1 MGPGRTVPAGGDGV
15 AAGCVAASAGRARGC
30 SGREGASR
38 WISGNVSLR
47 ICGVLDICRSEV
59 PESTAL
65 LAVLVGWVGIDGIV
79 GGEGVRF
86 SLGSERLSW
95 RLGKVRK
102 RVETWFGGRGYGA
115 ERYLFFCDAARLAGG
130 VCLKRCW

>member
-1 MGPGRTVPAGGDGV
+1 MVTIDHRRFSRVPIVGVVGVSVGVAIQGWRVGPGRTVPAGGGGV

-59 PESTAL
+59 PDSTAL

-79 GGEGVRF
+79 GG
-86 SLGSERLSW
+86 
-95 RLGKVRK
+95 
-102 RVETWFGGRGYGA
+102 GGG
-115 ERYLFFCDAARLAGG
+115 
-130 VCLKRCW
+130 